1 MYIRSKISDEMF
13 TNKDKFTGNVTYESA
28 KERLDE
34 LVIFDN
40 KNITVLNK
48 PSNYS
53 VQGGDDFDKNLFS
66 LMAARYQREL
76 VHVIH
81 RLDKP
86 TTGVLF
92 FCKNLKT
99 AQLIQAAI

>member
-1 MYIRSKISDEMF
+1 MYMKSQIAAEMF
-13 TNKDKFTGNVTYESA
+13 VQKEGLGVQLTYEEA
-28 KERLDE
+28 KRKIDE

-40 KNITVLNK
+40 KNITILNK
-48 PSNYS
+48 PAGYS
-53 VQGGDDFDKNLFS
+53 VQGGDDYEKNMFS
-66 LMAARYQREL
+66 LMAARYKREM
-76 VHVIH
+76 VYVIH

-99 AQLIQAAI
+99 AQLIQSAI

>member
-1 MYIRSKISDEMF
+1 M
-13 TNKDKFTGNVTYESA
+13 
-28 KERLDE
+28 
-34 LVIFDN
+34 IFDN

-48 PSNYS
+48 PPGYS
-53 VQGGDDFDKNLFS
+53 VQGGEDMKMNLFT
-66 LMAARYQREL
+66 LMAARYQKEY
-76 VHVIH
+76 VYVSH

-99 AQLIQAAI
+99 AQTIQRAM